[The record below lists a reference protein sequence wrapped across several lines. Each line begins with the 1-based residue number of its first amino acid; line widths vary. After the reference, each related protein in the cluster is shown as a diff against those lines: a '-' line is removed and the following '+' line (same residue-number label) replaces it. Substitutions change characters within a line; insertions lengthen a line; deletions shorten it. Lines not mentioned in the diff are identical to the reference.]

1 MSELQDDEKISAEL
15 IDENQGS
22 TEKIE
27 PASQALLDLE
37 ALGLTPEDMAAAV
50 EAEKK
55 AGPPPPLVALP
66 RFRWL
71 ALLLLA
77 AAGGL
82 ALAFS
87 GKGENLRLWGLAGL
101 ILLLLFM
108 SVLPAA
114 RLLPRLPTRGGL
126 AAAIFSAA
134 IFVQILG
141 GLPEAFFTCPTA
153 LAWAGLLTLAL
164 LWTAAAVIRKLGRC
178 RPLAILAGLF
188 LIQAALG
195 PIPALFNHSSPD
207 RPGLTWEALN
217 ASPAFLTEA
226 LPWFLWPMAL
236 TLGLALPLAALLAL
250 SDQWSSLRRPGAR
263 HGGNFFLAL
272 AWLGLLPS
280 GLLLF
285 PPAADNYPELV
296 QKVRET
302 APIIAGVEAAS
313 PTIPAATAAPPPD
326 AQTAPEP
333 AAVPAEPTEQ
343 PAAEP
348 PPAAAPPDDAP
359 AAPAPSAPEK
369 LSTPDDAS
377 APASPASPPATGKA
391 PPAAAPP
398 DNTPAARLEELHLRN
413 ENLQLRVDDLE
424 SRLQILSD
432 RLNQLERP
440 EQTRNLTPPLP
451 PELENTPPDQPLP
464 PPLDKNNYSGGS
476 AT

>member
-1 MSELQDDEKISAEL
+1 
-15 IDENQGS
+15 
-22 TEKIE
+22 
-27 PASQALLDLE
+27 LLS
-37 ALGLTPEDMAAAV
+37 
-50 EAEKK
+50 
-55 AGPPPPLVALP
+55 
-66 RFRWL
+66 
-71 ALLLLA
+71 

-141 GLPEAFFTCPTA
+141 GLPETFFTCPTA
-153 LAWAGLLTLAL
+153 LVWAGLLTLAL
-164 LWTAAAVIRKLGRC
+164 LWTATAVIRKLGRC

-188 LIQAALG
+188 LLQAALG
-195 PIPALFNHSSPD
+195 PISALLHSA
-207 RPGLTWEALN
+207 PGGSELTWETLN
-217 ASPAFLTEA
+217 ASPAFLTGA

-236 TLGLALPLAALLAL
+236 TLGVALPLAALLSL
-250 SDQWSSLRRPGAR
+250 GDQWSALRRPGAR

-296 QKVRET
+296 KQIRET
-302 APIIAGVEAAS
+302 APILAGVEAA
-313 PTIPAATAAPPPD
+313 PPMIQTATATPPLD
-326 AQTAPEP
+326 AQAAPEP
-333 AAVPAEPTEQ
+333 AAVPAEPTE
-343 PAAEP
+343 E
-348 PPAAAPPDDAP
+348 PPAAPDNAP
-359 AAPAPSAPEK
+359 AAPAPSATEEPQPAVPA
-369 LSTPDDAS
+369 PDDAS
-377 APASPASPPATGKA
+377 AASPPATIKA

-398 DNTPAARLEELHLRN
+398 DSLATRLEELHLRN
-413 ENLQLRVDDLE
+413 ENLQSRVDDLE

-451 PELENTPPDQPLP
+451 PELDNNPPDQPLP
-464 PPLDKNNYSGGS
+464 PPPSPPDKNGKKNNYSGGS